1 MKSLLDS
8 YELEIPGK
16 NRDLRIF
23 PEIVKLEI
31 HSASG
36 A

>member
-8 YELEIPGK
+8 YELEIPEK
-16 NRDLRIF
+16 NRDLSIF

-31 HSASG
+31 YT
-36 A
+36 